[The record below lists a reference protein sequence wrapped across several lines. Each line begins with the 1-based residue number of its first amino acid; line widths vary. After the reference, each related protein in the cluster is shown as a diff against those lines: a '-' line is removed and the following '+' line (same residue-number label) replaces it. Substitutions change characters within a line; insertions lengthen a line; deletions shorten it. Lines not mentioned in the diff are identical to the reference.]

1 MVGNSHSWLW
11 KAYVILACLL
21 PGLEL
26 SSQRKKRDISASL
39 YRGVSQVLS
48 ECGWSTDTW
57 MHQILHYFFLYV
69 FLEGSFPSLIS
80 VSLLIKRGNNKPI
93 SGGRVLNNIWNG
105 KSVDTHKRKSLL
117 FPILVFSVSFRC
129 EGECQVHKTLAFLKS
144 VASESGACGE
154 WMSGHHSE

>member
-1 MVGNSHSWLW
+1 MALKSLHDSCMFAARARIVFTEKETRHL
-11 KAYVILACLL
+11 CLSVPRCI
-21 PGLEL
+21 PGAEWVWMIH
-26 SSQRKKRDISASL
+26 RNMNASNTPL
-39 YRGVSQVLS
+39 L
-48 ECGWSTDTW
+48 
-57 MHQILHYFFLYV
+57 FPV

-93 SGGRVLNNIWNG
+93 SGGRVLNNIWNE

-129 EGECQVHKTLAFLKS
+129 EGECQVHKALAFLKS
-144 VASESGACGE
+144 VASESGACGK